1 MPRFSH
7 RALAAA
13 CVLAFSTVWLVAH
26 ILRPTL
32 AGRKLRQFSPLY
44 NNFPADAFDFT
55 SPRPAWLA
63 PTPPGTPPLVLRIAV
78 ISHPSEVARRA
89 AIRDSIF
96 ADVPA
101 ADVAFEYKFFVAK
114 APGQRQHPWSMTTLD
129 EVVDEEQ
136 RTHGDMY
143 VLDAHEGLLVLGV
156 KRHAALLWV
165 CPVVPRIYALQ
176 LMPCTGRGSVAH
188 CVRHVHDVR
197 LGFVHPSRGARSPS
211 ATHER
216 HPARTPQD

>member
-55 SPRPAWLA
+55 SARPAWLA

-101 ADVAFEYKFFVAK
+101 ADVTFEYKFFVAK

-129 EVVDEEQ
+129 EVVEEEQ

-165 CPVVPRIYALQ
+165 CPVAHVYASQ
-176 LMPCTGRGSVAH
+176 LTPCIGRRGAAH
-188 CVRHVHDVR
+188 RVRHVHDVR
-197 LGFVHPSRGARSPS
+197 LGLVHPSCCACPEST
-211 ATHER
+211 AHER
-216 HPARTPQD
+216 YPARPPQD